1 MLVEFISQYWL
12 EVIFGF
18 LTAFLGFCYKGLKN
32 ELITRIN
39 EQEAV
44 KKGLVAILRQT
55 IYDNYNKWSERGY
68 CPIYAREVISD
79 VYAQYHSLG
88 GNDVGTE
95 LYNRTME
102 LPTEAPEGKIISDN
116 KFYKEH

>member
-1 MLVEFISQYWL
+1 M
-12 EVIFGF
+12 
-18 LTAFLGFCYKGLKN
+18 K
-32 ELITRIN
+32 

-44 KKGLVAILRQT
+44 KAGLVAILRQT
-55 IYDNYNKWSERGY
+55 IYDNYNKWSEREY
-68 CPIYAREVISD
+68 CPIYAREVITD
-79 VYAQYHSLG
+79 VYRQYHALG

>member
-1 MLVEFISQYWL
+1 MLIEVISEYWL
-12 EVIFGF
+12 ELIFGCF
-18 LTAFLGFCYKGLKN
+18 TAFLGFCYKGLKN
-32 ELITRIN
+32 ELIKRVK

-44 KKGLVAILRQT
+44 KQGLVAILRQT

-116 KFYKEH
+116 KFYNEH